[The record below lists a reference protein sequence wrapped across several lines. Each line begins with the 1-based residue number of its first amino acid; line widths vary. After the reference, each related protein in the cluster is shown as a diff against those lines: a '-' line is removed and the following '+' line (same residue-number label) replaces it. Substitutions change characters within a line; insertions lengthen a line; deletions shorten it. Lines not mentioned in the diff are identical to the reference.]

1 MIGMRINRLLVLM
14 VLAAAVTLAL
24 ATLVPVASAAT
35 NGPRLRGLGPET
47 STNWAGYDATQA
59 TNSSST
65 FTSVSASWVVPA
77 VSTAPTNAYASF
89 WVGLDGD
96 GSNSVEQIGTDSD
109 YVNGQASYYAWYEMY
124 PKMPVNLS
132 LAVKPGDTISASV
145 VAGTKGSFTLTL
157 TDATTGASFTTT
169 QKSAKAKLY
178 SAEVIAEAPW
188 SGGVLPLADF
198 GSVAFT
204 NALFNGQPISSFAN
218 NQITMVT
225 SSGAPKA
232 TPSVLKST
240 KSGSAFSV
248 TWNGY

>member
-1 MIGMRINRLLVLM
+1 MRINRLLVLM
-14 VLAAAVTLAL
+14 AVAAATTLAL
-24 ATLVPVASAAT
+24 VAVVPVASAAT
-35 NGPRLRGLGPET
+35 KSPQLPVRLRGLGPET

-59 TNSSST
+59 TNPGTT

-77 VSTAPTNAYASF
+77 VTIAPTNAYASF

-109 YVNGQASYYAWYEMY
+109 YVNGQAQYYAWYEMY

-145 VAGTKGSFTLTL
+145 VAGARGSFTLTL
-157 TDATTGASFTTT
+157 TDATTGQTFTTA
-169 QKSAKAKLY
+169 QKSMKAKLY

-198 GSVAFT
+198 STVSFT
-204 NALFNGQPISSFAN
+204 NALF
-218 NQITMVT
+218 
-225 SSGAPKA
+225 
-232 TPSVLKST
+232 
-240 KSGSAFSV
+240 
-248 TWNGY
+248 